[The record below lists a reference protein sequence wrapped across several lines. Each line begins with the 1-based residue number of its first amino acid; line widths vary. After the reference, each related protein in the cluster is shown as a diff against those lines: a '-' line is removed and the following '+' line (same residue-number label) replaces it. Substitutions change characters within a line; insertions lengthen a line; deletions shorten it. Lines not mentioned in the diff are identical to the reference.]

1 MRGNFPLR
9 QQGRAVPVSN
19 VPGEQSPPKPGGENP
34 QFYFARKSYESGIG
48 MEPSKGGL
56 CLLHAAWASAGKT
69 PRNVSPSGCWKH
81 PKASALASLVAE
93 AASTGAGDR
102 STQHSFS
109 MWSGLHHS
117 LVASRDLDFL
127 HVSLGFQKPRVPA
140 GEADATW
147 PYVTWD
153 QNYYSLLTLPGG
165 MHLRAYPESEGRDRV
180 FPWMGVVVRSW
191 SRRA

>member
-19 VPGEQSPPKPGGENP
+19 VPGEQSTPKPGGENP

-56 CLLHAAWASAGKT
+56 CLLHAAWASAGET

-93 AASTGAGDR
+93 AASAGAGDR
-102 STQHSFS
+102 STQHSFGV
-109 MWSGLHHS
+109 WSRLHHS

-127 HVSLGFQKPRVPA
+127 DVSLGFQKPRVPA

-147 PYVTWD
+147 PYVTRA

-165 MHLRAYPESEGRDRV
+165 DALVGLTRV
-180 FPWMGVVVRSW
+180 RRRGQSAPLDGGVARSR
-191 SRRA
+191 SRRG